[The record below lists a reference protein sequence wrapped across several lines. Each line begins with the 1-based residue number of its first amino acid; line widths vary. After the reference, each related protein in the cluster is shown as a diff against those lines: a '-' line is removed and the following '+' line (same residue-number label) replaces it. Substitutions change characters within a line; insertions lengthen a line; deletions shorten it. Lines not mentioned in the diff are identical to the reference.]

1 MKREIKIGIF
11 MTIAIFMLAAF
22 IFVVGDFSVLF
33 RKPGYLLNV
42 VFDSAGGLEK
52 RAVVRMA
59 GVKIGYV
66 KDIRLKE
73 SRANVILSIDSGIEV
88 PQGSK
93 ATLASIGILGEKHI
107 EVLPGEGPGFYQPD
121 EILGGIP
128 PVSFDQMGTML
139 LTVGE
144 EFREVGRVFS
154 EMFGGEETRA
164 NLRDTLNNLSSFSE
178 DLKEFFEV
186 NKESLQ
192 QGLQGSSEAVKK
204 FEQRVDEVSQS
215 LDELILLLKN
225 TVEENRENVR
235 INLKSIKE
243 LIDNIEKSLRL
254 LNESLEKINKGEGTL
269 GKLIQEPE
277 LYERAE
283 GAVAEFEKVI
293 HPFSN
298 LRFSAG
304 VRAEYYGESN
314 LLKGYFTLGI
324 WPTRTKYLLTQIIYD
339 PWIDQLTYSAQGGIR
354 WGSISP
360 RAGIMESVV
369 GAGIDC
375 YLAKD
380 RLKISLEGFDF
391 NRNPR
396 PHFRFWTRYTATKYI
411 HLLLGIDDFSL
422 APEREIYFGLEIGF

>member
-1 MKREIKIGIF
+1 MKREIRIGIF

-22 IFVVGDFSVLF
+22 IFIVGDFSVLF

-59 GVKIGYV
+59 GVKIGYI

-93 ATLASIGILGEKHI
+93 ATLASIGILGEKHL
-107 EVLPGEGPGFYQPD
+107 EVLPGDGPGFYQPD
-121 EILGGIP
+121 EILEGIP

-154 EMFGGEETRA
+154 EMFGGEETKA
-164 NLRDTLNNLSSFSE
+164 NLRDTLSNLSSFSE

-215 LDELILLLKN
+215 LNELILLLKD

-243 LIDNIEKSLRL
+243 VIDNIEKALRL
-254 LNESLEKINKGEGTL
+254 LNESLEKINKGQGTL

-277 LYERAE
+277 LYEQAERAMDE
-283 GAVAEFEKVI
+283 LEKVI
-293 HPFSN
+293 HPLSN
-298 LRFSAG
+298 LRFSG
-304 VRAEYYGESN
+304 GMRAEYYGESM
-314 LLKGYFTLGI
+314 LKGYFTLSV
-324 WPTRTKYLLTQIIYD
+324 WPTRTKYLLAQIIYD
-339 PWIDQLTYSAQGGIR
+339 PWDEQLTYSAQGGIR
-354 WGSISP
+354 WGPISP

-380 RLKISLEGFDF
+380 RLKFSLEGFDF

-396 PHFRFWTRYTATKYI
+396 PHFRFWARYKATKYI

-422 APEREIYFGLEIGF
+422 APEREIFFGLEIGF

>member
-1 MKREIKIGIF
+1 

-22 IFVVGDFSVLF
+22 IFIVGDFSVLF

-59 GVKIGYV
+59 GVKIGYI

-93 ATLASIGILGEKHI
+93 ATLASIGILGEKHL
-107 EVLPGEGPGFYQPD
+107 EVLPGDGPGFYQPD
-121 EILGGIP
+121 EILEGIP

-154 EMFGGEETRA
+154 EMFGGEETKA
-164 NLRDTLNNLSSFSE
+164 NLRDTLSNLSSFSE

-215 LDELILLLKN
+215 LNELILLLKD

-243 LIDNIEKSLRL
+243 VIDNIEKALRL
-254 LNESLEKINKGEGTL
+254 LNESLEKINKGQGTL

-277 LYERAE
+277 LYEQAERAMDE
-283 GAVAEFEKVI
+283 LEKVI
-293 HPFSN
+293 HPLSN
-298 LRFSAG
+298 LRFSG
-304 VRAEYYGESN
+304 GMRAEYYGESM
-314 LLKGYFTLGI
+314 LKGYFTLSV
-324 WPTRTKYLLTQIIYD
+324 WPTRTKYLLAQIIYD
-339 PWIDQLTYSAQGGIR
+339 PWDEQLTYSAQGGIR
-354 WGSISP
+354 WGPISP

-380 RLKISLEGFDF
+380 RLKFSLEGFDF

-396 PHFRFWTRYTATKYI
+396 PHFRFWARYKATKYI

-422 APEREIYFGLEIGF
+422 APEREIFFGLEIGF

>member
-1 MKREIKIGIF
+1 VKREIRIGIF

-22 IFVVGDFSVLF
+22 IFIVGDFSVLF

-59 GVKIGYV
+59 GVKIGYI

-93 ATLASIGILGEKHI
+93 ATLASIGILGEKHLEI
-107 EVLPGEGPGFYQPD
+107 LPGDGPGFYQPD
-121 EILGGIP
+121 EILEGIP

-154 EMFGGEETRA
+154 EMFGGEETKA
-164 NLRDTLNNLSSFSE
+164 NLRDTLSNLSSFSE

-215 LDELILLLKN
+215 LNELILLLKD

-243 LIDNIEKSLRL
+243 VIDNIEKALRL
-254 LNESLEKINKGEGTL
+254 LNESLEKINKGQGTL

-277 LYERAE
+277 LYEQAERAMDE
-283 GAVAEFEKVI
+283 LEKVI
-293 HPFSN
+293 HPLSN
-298 LRFSAG
+298 LRFSG
-304 VRAEYYGESN
+304 GMRAEYYGESM
-314 LLKGYFTLGI
+314 LKGYFTLSV
-324 WPTRTKYLLTQIIYD
+324 WPTRTKYLLAQIIYD
-339 PWIDQLTYSAQGGIR
+339 PWDEQLTYSAQGGIR
-354 WGSISP
+354 WGPISP

-380 RLKISLEGFDF
+380 RLKFSLEGFDF

-396 PHFRFWTRYTATKYI
+396 PHFRFWARYKATKYI

-422 APEREIYFGLEIGF
+422 APEREIFFGLEIGF